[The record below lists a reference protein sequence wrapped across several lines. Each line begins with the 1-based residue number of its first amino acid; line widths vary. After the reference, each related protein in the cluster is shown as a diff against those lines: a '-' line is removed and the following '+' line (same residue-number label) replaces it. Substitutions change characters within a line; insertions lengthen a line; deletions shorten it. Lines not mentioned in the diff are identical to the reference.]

1 MSLHK
6 SLKLSSALQRRR
18 NVLTRAE
25 RIERMQTEEKWAP
38 DADSAFGLPKTK
50 ILLRSAPKKKS
61 KQEKAEETAEV
72 GELAEE

>member
-6 SLKLSSALQRRR
+6 SLKLGNALQRRR

-25 RIERMQTEEKWAP
+25 RVERMQTEEKWNTGS
-38 DADSAFGLPKTK
+38 DSAFGLPKTK

-61 KQEKAEETAEV
+61 KQEKAEEAEA
-72 GELAEE
+72 AEE

>member
-25 RIERMQTEEKWAP
+25 RIERLQTEEKWAP
-38 DADSAFGLPKTK
+38 GDDSAFGLPKVK
-50 ILLRSAPKKKS
+50 ILMRAAPKKRS
-61 KQEKAEETAEV
+61 KKEKAEETEEQAE
-72 GELAEE
+72 LEE